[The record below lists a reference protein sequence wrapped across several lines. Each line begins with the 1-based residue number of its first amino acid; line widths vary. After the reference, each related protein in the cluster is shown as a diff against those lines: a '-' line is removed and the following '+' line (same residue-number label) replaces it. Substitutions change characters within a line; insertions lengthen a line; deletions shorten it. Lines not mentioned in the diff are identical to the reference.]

1 MGNSKI
7 KEHIIN
13 ANNSRL
19 KIISLIALG
28 FSAFALVTDFLI
40 HGVWQD
46 EHLHLFK
53 ILDIVFAIISI
64 SAVSFFF
71 LLKNKSITL
80 QNAGIILFPFL
91 FIIWSAIITGIGFS
105 MLGFST
111 LLVVVF
117 LTAFSLYLNLI
128 VSIVYFV
135 SSGLSLMITIY
146 LMGDIKD
153 NYVSIIFIL
162 IPIIVISVI
171 ISAKNY
177 KSKKNDILNQG
188 KMVELNQKL
197 NDSVDNLEEE
207 VEKRTKEIMES
218 LKKAEESDRLKSA
231 FLSNMSH
238 EVRTPMNGI
247 LGYTQ
252 LLKEP
257 NLTIEEQ
264 QDFIRVIEK
273 SGERMLNTLND
284 IMDFSKIESGNA
296 KVEIKETNINEQI
309 DFITKF
315 FKPEVESKGLKFS
328 FKTSLPTREAI
339 IKTDN
344 EKVNGILINL
354 VKNAIK
360 FTNEGS
366 IEIGYEKK
374 GEYLEFYVKDTG
386 VGIPKKNME
395 IIFERFRQGSESF
408 RRNYEGSGLGL
419 SIAKSYV
426 EMLGGKIWVESEE
439 GKGSTFYFIISC
451 NNELD
456 IISTKYAVS
465 TVEIEVQ
472 KKNMKILVVEDDETS
487 YKYFG
492 ALLQKNIYDVLYAK
506 TGVDAISACHDNP
519 DIDLILMDI
528 RMPVMDGYEAT
539 RQIRQFN
546 KDVIIIAQTAYV
558 LSDDREK
565 AIEAGCNDYISKP
578 VKKTLLYEIIKKHC
592 NI

>member
-492 ALLQKNIYDVLYAK
+492 ALLQKNIYDVLYAR
-506 TGVDAISACHDNP
+506 TGVDAISACRNNP